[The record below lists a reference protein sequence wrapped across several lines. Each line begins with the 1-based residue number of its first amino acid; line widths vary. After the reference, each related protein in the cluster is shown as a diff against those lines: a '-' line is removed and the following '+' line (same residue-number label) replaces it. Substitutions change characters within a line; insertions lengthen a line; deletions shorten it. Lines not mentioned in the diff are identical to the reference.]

1 MRREIHMSFAAALI
15 AADFAFPKA
24 GQAEQD
30 ISYDPEFAKKV
41 EQVLLEK
48 PEIIL
53 KVFELLEQEQ
63 AAAAAFADKDL
74 VAHLSDD
81 LFDGLDRDKPILIEF
96 QDYNCGYCRRVHSTV
111 AELRRDMPDLQMVIL
126 ELPVLGEASVFAAK
140 AALALKSLEG
150 QEAYERFAN
159 ALMSQSDSAN
169 PASVR
174 STLTA
179 LGFDAQAVIAAAEQG
194 AADGDLDRAARLAR
208 AVGAR
213 GTPFFVGPG
222 GIVRGAGSSDDL
234 KAITSDQN
242 T

>member
-1 MRREIHMSFAAALI
+1 MRREIHMSFTAALI

-30 ISYDPEFAKKV
+30 ITYDPEFAKKV

-63 AAAAAFADKDL
+63 SAAEAFADKDL

-126 ELPVLGEASVFAAK
+126 ELPVLGEASVF
-140 AALALKSLEG
+140 ALKSLEG